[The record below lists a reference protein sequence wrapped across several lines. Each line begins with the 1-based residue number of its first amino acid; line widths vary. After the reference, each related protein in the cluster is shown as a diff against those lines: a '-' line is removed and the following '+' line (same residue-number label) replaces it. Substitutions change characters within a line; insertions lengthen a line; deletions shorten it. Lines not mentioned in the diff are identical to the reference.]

1 MKEWQALFRG
11 MSFEEIRPASLGAEP
26 DPHRMLENEALA
38 AGIVPFFE
46 QALRRRSK
54 ITVLLN
60 DPDRFTDSRLAL
72 QVIQEITRARR
83 LAPRFRI
90 LFATGSH
97 VFNAE
102 QKRAHE
108 KICLPSAAAFEKRDW
123 HDARNPSAVRSVG
136 EVELHH
142 WVAEAE
148 HLLVVG
154 SMEPHYFAGVTGA
167 HKTAT
172 VGVMSYE
179 SLRKNHYHAMSPRA
193 ASFALE
199 GNPVHGGIAAV
210 LHKLAENKHL
220 FAINEVLMGG
230 KLIACTAGEP
240 LQALTSGLPH
250 VQRVFSHRMSRPADL
265 VIARVSPPLDK
276 NLYQA
281 DKGIKNV
288 ETAVRDGGVIL
299 LEARCAEGV
308 GPDRF
313 MKLMEKAPTYE
324 EAVEAVESVG
334 YRLGDHKAV
343 RLRALTGRRGVRLGI
358 VSSQLGEAQARMAG
372 LEPLSSPEE
381 ASRWAMACLGEQ
393 AKTAVLVEDAGNM
406 TVSCDN
412 PSA

>member
-1 MKEWQALFRG
+1 MKEWKAFFHG
-11 MSFEEIRPASLGAEP
+11 MSFEEVRPSSPGATP
-26 DPHRMLENEALA
+26 DSHHMLERTALA
-38 AGIVPFFE
+38 AGIVAFFE
-46 QALRRRSK
+46 QALRRRSV

-72 QVIQEITRARR
+72 EAIQEITRARG

-97 VFNAE
+97 VFDAE
-102 QKRAHE
+102 TKRAHE
-108 KICLPSAAAFEKRDW
+108 QSCLPSAASFEQRDW
-123 HDARNPSAVRSVG
+123 HDARNSSVLRSVG
-136 EVELHH
+136 GAELHR
-142 WVAEAE
+142 WVVEAE

-179 SLRKNHYHAMSPRA
+179 SLRKNHYHAISPRA

-199 GNPVHGGIAAV
+199 GNPVHDGITAI
-210 LHKLAENKHL
+210 LEKLSENKHL
-220 FAINEVLMGG
+220 FAINEILMGG
-230 KLIACTAGEP
+230 KLVACTAGEP
-240 LQALTSGLPH
+240 LKALTSGLPH
-250 VQRVFSHRMSRPADL
+250 VERVFSHRMSRPADL

-288 ETAVRDGGVIL
+288 EMAVRDGGVIL
-299 LEARCAEGV
+299 LEAQCAEGV

-324 EAVEAVESVG
+324 DALGVIESAG
-334 YRLGDHKAV
+334 YRLGGHKAV
-343 RLRALTGRRGVRLGI
+343 RLRALTGRRRVRLGI
-358 VSSQLGEAQARMAG
+358 VSSQLSEPQARLAG
-372 LEPLSSPEE
+372 LEPLASPED

-393 AKTAVLVEDAGNM
+393 AKTAALVEDAGNM
-406 TVSCDN
+406 TVSLA
-412 PSA
+412 S

>member
-1 MKEWQALFRG
+1 
-11 MSFEEIRPASLGAEP
+11 MSFEEVRPASPGAAP
-26 DPHRMLENEALA
+26 DSHRMLESAA
-38 AGIVPFFE
+38 RTAGIVAFFE
-46 QALRRRSK
+46 QALRRQSE

-72 QVIQEITRARR
+72 EVIQEIARARG

-97 VFNAE
+97 VFDADKK
-102 QKRAHE
+102 QAHE
-108 KICLPSAAAFEKRDW
+108 QSCLPSATSFEKRDW
-123 HDARNPSAVRSVG
+123 HDARNPSVVRSVG
-136 EVELHH
+136 EAELHH
-142 WVAEAE
+142 WVVEAE

-179 SLRKNHYHAMSPRA
+179 SLRKNHYHAMSPQA
-193 ASFALE
+193 ASFALD
-199 GNPVHGGIAAV
+199 GNPVHGGIAAI
-210 LHKLAENKHL
+210 LERLSENKYL

-230 KLIACTAGEP
+230 KLVACTAGEP

-250 VQRVFSHRMSRPADL
+250 VERIFSYRMARPADL
-265 VIARVSPPLDK
+265 VIARVAPPLDK

-288 ETAVRDGGVIL
+288 EMAVRDGGVIL
-299 LEARCAEGV
+299 LEAQCAEGV

-313 MKLMEKAPTYE
+313 MKLMEKAPTHE
-324 EAVEAVESVG
+324 DAVEVVESEG

-358 VSSQLGEAQARMAG
+358 VSSHLSEPQALLAG
-372 LEPLSSPEE
+372 LEPLASLEN
-381 ASRWAMACLGEQ
+381 ASRWAIACLGEK
-393 AKTAVLVEDAGNM
+393 AKTAALVEDAGNM
-406 TVSCDN
+406 TLSLA
-412 PSA
+412 SSQ